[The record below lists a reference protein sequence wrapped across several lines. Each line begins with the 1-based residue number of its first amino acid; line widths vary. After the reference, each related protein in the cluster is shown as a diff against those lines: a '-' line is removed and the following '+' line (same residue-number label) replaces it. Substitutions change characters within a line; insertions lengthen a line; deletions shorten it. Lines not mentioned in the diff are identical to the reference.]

1 MNPERKKVLDMLSEG
16 KISTEDADR
25 LLSKLAGSPDT
36 AAIETTGA
44 ARTNGSASLKY
55 LRVVVDSKNGDNV
68 NIRVPLGLFRTG
80 INLATM
86 VPRASSDKLKENG
99 VDLSYLSS
107 LSGDALI
114 EELRELKVDVNSNN
128 GDTVRVFCE

>member
-1 MNPERKKVLDMLSEG
+1 MNPERKKVLDMLAEG

-36 AAIETTGA
+36 TAIETTGA
-44 ARTNGSASLKY
+44 ARTNESGSLKY

-86 VPRASSDKLKENG
+86 VPRASSDKLKANG